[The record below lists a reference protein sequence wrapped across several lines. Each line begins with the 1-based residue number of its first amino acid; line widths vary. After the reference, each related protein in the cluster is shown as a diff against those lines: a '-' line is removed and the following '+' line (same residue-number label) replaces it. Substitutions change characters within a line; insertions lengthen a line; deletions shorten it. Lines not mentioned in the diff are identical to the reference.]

1 MATLNSLDA
10 AHFLRRV
17 GFGGTTAEIGAYT
30 GLTREAAVARAM
42 DFTAAPTVV
51 PPSDLA
57 NTNQWWAHSNAI
69 DWWLHRMADTTHPLQ
84 EKIALFWHNHFCT
97 GQSNISNM
105 VDMFTQNQLFRPA
118 GPGNASGLGVGNF
131 RDLAHEV
138 ALGGAMLVYLNNDTN
153 TKGREQENFAREL
166 MELFTVG
173 VGHYSE
179 SDVVAMAKAWTGHNV
194 VGWSSVTNTYDTTYQ
209 FFPTRH
215 DTTNKSL
222 FGGGTSALY
231 GAQPRNWNA
240 LETIEELVFGL
251 KQADTARY
259 IARKMYRYF
268 ISDSPSD
275 AAVQTLANAW
285 IAGGMNTSALV
296 EATLLHADFW
306 DLQNRYS
313 IVRSP
318 IEWIVASLR
327 RTGYRFKPNSAEG
340 RNYIEGMG
348 QTPFD
353 PPNVAGWKMNSYWL
367 STATAWSRGS
377 YAQWLRWKVTDNG
390 DLGTLLVSLKSG
402 TNGLV
407 AMTAPDAITLLF
419 DTLGVVHP
427 SLGVAEVSPAT
438 RARFEAWYTAA
449 NTSANGWSI
458 RGNALMLGLL
468 SPDFQLA

>member
-1 MATLNSLDA
+1 MATLNSSDA

-17 GFGGTTAEIGAYT
+17 GFGATTAEIAAYT
-30 GLTREAAVARAM
+30 GLTREAAVAQAM
-42 DFTAAPTVV
+42 DFTAAPAVV
-51 PPSDLA
+51 PPLDLD
-57 NTNQWWAHSNAI
+57 NESQWWAHSNAI

-97 GQSNISNM
+97 GQSTISNM

-118 GPGNASGLGVGNF
+118 GPGNATGLGLGSF
-131 RDLAHEV
+131 RDLTREV

-153 TKGREQENFAREL
+153 YKGREQENFAREL

-179 SDVVAMAKAWTGHNV
+179 PDVVAMAKAWTGHNV
-194 VGWSSVTNTYDTTYQ
+194 VGWDSVTNKYNTTYQ
-209 FFPTRH
+209 FFASRH
-215 DTTNKSL
+215 DTANKSL
-222 FGGGTSALY
+222 FGGAASATY

-240 LETIEELVFGL
+240 LETIDELVLGI

-259 IARKMYRYF
+259 VARKMYKYF
-268 ISDSPSD
+268 VSETPTD
-275 AAVQTLANAW
+275 AAVQQLATAW
-285 IAGGMNTSALV
+285 IAGGMSIASLV
-296 EATLLHADFW
+296 AATLLHDDFW
-306 DLQNRYS
+306 APANRYA

-318 IEWIVASLR
+318 IEWVVASLR
-327 RTGYRFKPNSAEG
+327 RTGYRFTPNSAEG

-353 PPNVAGWKMNSYWL
+353 PPNVAGWKMNAYWL
-367 STATAWSRGS
+367 STATAWSRGNFAS
-377 YAQWLRWKVTDNG
+377 WLRWKVTDTG
-390 DLGTLLVSLKSG
+390 ALATLLVPLKAG
-402 TNGLV
+402 ANGRV
-407 AMTAPDAITLLF
+407 ALTATEAITTLF

-427 SLGVAEVSPAT
+427 SIGVAELSPAT

-449 NTSANGWSI
+449 NTSTNGWSI